1 MKRMGIAVV
10 LLLCGMGITECYQP
24 VDLTP
29 VEETG
34 VPWVYCILTPDDTQ
48 HMSLHYLSLPGK
60 GDYRGINEAEIL
72 LSGWNKGS
80 RRYEPVVK
88 FCNIGD
94 GEWEALLPL
103 EQRPLR
109 DSAYQLQVI
118 LPRGDT
124 LTAYT
129 SIPDKPTLSYRHV
142 GPVDTTDWAYLRLHG
157 KDYSFSKWRAYYSI
171 QANNPV
177 WVYMERWSDASDSWV
192 IEEELTSNHEEL
204 ADAFN
209 LTGQSFTHCAT
220 PEILEAFPEVVGNPL
235 HARYIRFPRLAMSDT
250 LCFAGDFKGRYI
262 AGYSDLFIPFEQYH
276 IVEDMYYTIIGY
288 PYDPAECEW
297 VTKGHVGRLRFL
309 IPNYEYDRYLRS
321 VEQYR
326 LLHETGT
333 DIVGIY
339 DNSNIYSNIR
349 GGTGIFGSFTEITT
363 LWSCGEFIN
372 L

>member
-1 MKRMGIAVV
+1 MKSASTVSAI
-10 LLLCGMGITECYQP
+10 LLLLAGLSAVSCYEP
-24 VDLTP
+24 VDLKTG
-29 VEETG
+29 ET
-34 VPWVYCILTPDDTQ
+34 VDIPWVHCLLTPDGAQ
-48 HMSLHYLSLPGK
+48 HLLLGYVSPSGT
-60 GDYRGINEAEIL
+60 DDFRGINDARVV
-72 LSGWNKGS
+72 LSGWNEQKKV
-80 RRYEPVVK
+80 YEPLDDFVPVG
-88 FCNIGD
+88 N
-94 GEWEALLPL
+94 GEWELPEL
-103 EQRPLR
+103 EKR
-109 DSAYQLQVI
+109 SSYQLEVF

-124 LTAYT
+124 LSAYT

-142 GPVDTTDWAYLRLHG
+142 GPVDTTDVAYLRLHG

-262 AGYSDLFIPFEQYH
+262 AGYSDLFISFEQYH
-276 IVEDMYYTIIGY
+276 IVEDMYYTIIGV

-297 VTKGHVGRLRFL
+297 VTKGHAGRLRFL